1 MEYLDYPVYDETA
14 KAHPAYWRGKANGIN
29 AVLQVVANIMQGVDD
44 GSGTNNH
51 KELENMRRGLLAWR
65 DRVDISFDNTKGKQK
80 VEKGD

>member
-14 KAHPAYWRGKANGIN
+14 KAHPAYWRGKSNGIN

-51 KELENMRRGLLAWR
+51 RELESMRRALLAWR
-65 DRVDISFDNTKGKQK
+65 ERVDLSFDKTKVKQK
-80 VEKGD
+80 LEKED